1 LRDDEIMSGR
11 KTLREKIEARVAR
24 KGDAVFLPREFSDL
38 GGQDQVLRALR
49 ELLREGRLFRLGYG
63 VYGRAE
69 RSKLSGLP
77 VLASPDGFVGAA
89 RAALTKLG
97 LVWGPTEWE
106 RAYNAGRSTQVPVSA
121 VVRIEGRFARRLGY
135 RGNTLKLE
143 R

>member
-1 LRDDEIMSGR
+1 MAAR

-49 ELLREGRLFRLGYG
+49 ELVREGRLIRLGYG

-69 RSKLSGLP
+69 RSKLSEQP
-77 VLASPDGFVGAA
+77 MLASPDGFVGAA
-89 RAALTKLG
+89 RAALTELG
-97 LVWGPTEWE
+97 VAWGPTEWE
-106 RAYNAGRSTQVPVSA
+106 RAYDEGRSTQVPVNA
-121 VVRIEGRFARRLGY
+121 VVRVKGRFARRLGY